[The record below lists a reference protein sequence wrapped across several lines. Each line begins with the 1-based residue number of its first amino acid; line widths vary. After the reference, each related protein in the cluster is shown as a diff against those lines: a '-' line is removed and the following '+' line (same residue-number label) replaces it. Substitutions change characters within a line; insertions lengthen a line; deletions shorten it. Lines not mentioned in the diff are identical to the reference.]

1 MKTYF
6 QRLEKK
12 PVINEESDIPDDS
25 VTNDTRIS
33 VAILSIGECKKIL
46 IASRVESFTH
56 LGKNLEGHSTQLFRR
71 AFLKYSFALSILIH
85 LALLLRSSSPK

>member
-25 VTNDTRIS
+25 ITNDTRIS
-33 VAILSIGECKKIL
+33 DAVLSIGECKKIL
-46 IASRVESFTH
+46 SASKVESFTH
-56 LGKNLEGHSTQLFRR
+56 PGKYLEGHST
-71 AFLKYSFALSILIH
+71 
-85 LALLLRSSSPK
+85 